1 MLERRKANGGSVSK
15 RFSLGET
22 FPTKKKKKEKR
33 PLARAII
40 FFFLILVAL
49 VYLFVLTCSKKKVSP
64 RGSKQSNS
72 VCIEKA

>member
-22 FPTKKKKKEKR
+22 FPTKKKKKRKETAR
-33 PLARAII
+33 PRDY